1 MWRFPRDSWRTGT
14 PQDFF
19 RRCCFRRKI
28 HLREECVAAHDR
40 VWDSWRF
47 SDLSLSLKHT
57 RCPNSFCLFVLGVT
71 LKPWCRATHRFS
83 FKWQSDIPILTV
95 SPSSFSLFSLS
106 VALFLSFHSPPN
118 TPTYTNTHKHT
129 RTHTN
134 THTDKWE
141 LASLELAKHHSSS
154 ANHTQAALS
163 VNSTVPVVWPNSHLH
178 RHLLSP
184 AASCKINALPSIPR
198 AEARQGVMVSSP
210 ISSLSPQ
217 DFLWVAGAYQLQFSS
232 VTVSYCMCLTVLV
245 SYMNLS
251 LIT

>member
-1 MWRFPRDSWRTGT
+1 MEV
-14 PQDFF
+14 F
-19 RRCCFRRKI
+19 RSFT
-28 HLREECVAAHDR
+28 
-40 VWDSWRF
+40 
-47 SDLSLSLKHT
+47 LSQTDT

-129 RTHTN
+129 HTN
-134 THTDKWE
+134 TRTDKWE
-141 LASLELAKHHSSS
+141 LALLELAKHHSSS

-178 RHLLSP
+178 RHLPSP

-198 AEARQGVMVSSP
+198 AEAKQGVMVSSP
-210 ISSLSPQ
+210 ISSLSPH

-232 VTVSYCMCLTVLV
+232 VTVSFHMCLAVLV
-245 SYMNLS
+245 SCMNLS